1 MHLSDRWWR
10 KSSYLFLVLSILV
23 PASEGQ
29 SPTALPGSHLAPK
42 LTISE
47 VRASLLLNA
56 LAKRSEF
63 SRAPACGVRLCTHG
77 GSKSFFVA
85 FSIQVDEEHGKMC
98 IYFMTEMYLLLFK

>member
-10 KSSYLFLVLSILV
+10 KSSYLSLVLSIPV
-23 PASEGQ
+23 PASEEQ

-56 LAKRSEF
+56 LNFQELQRAELDYVLMVDQSLFLWHSVFRSM
-63 SRAPACGVRLCTHG
+63 
-77 GSKSFFVA
+77 KN
-85 FSIQVDEEHGKMC
+85 
-98 IYFMTEMYLLLFK
+98 TERCVYTS